1 MRMPRPA
8 ATTTA
13 ATPAPALA
21 GLVAGVPVAGMG
33 DELVMSWG
41 RRGG

>member
-1 MRMPRPA
+1 MGVPPPMRIPRPA

-21 GLVAGVPVAGMG
+21 GPMAGVPVADMG
-33 DELVMSWG
+33 DELV
-41 RRGG
+41 RA